1 MRVFTKDIQK
11 REIKT
16 CNPGSRYAIVHKVR
30 IDDNGHK
37 ILMATGE
44 KKNAYA
50 IIQKHADEV
59 DIYEIMRRCEIEG
72 YQILD
77 AKQVYEGD
85 VTMTPKTMMEA
96 MQKLQDAENNF
107 NKLPI
112 EVREKFNYS
121 FTEYIAQ
128 ADKDLEK
135 WSRNMGFVSD
145 QKETE
150 TEIETPIKEGGEDNG
165 K

>member
-1 MRVFTKDIQK
+1 MRVFTKAIQANK
-11 REIKT
+11 IKCT
-16 CNPGSRYAIVHKVR
+16 NPGSRLATVHRIR

-37 ILMATGE
+37 TLMATGE

-59 DIYEIMRRCEIEG
+59 GIYEIMRRCEIEG
-72 YQILD
+72 YEILD

-107 NKLPI
+107 AKLPL
-112 EVREKFNYS
+112 EVRQKFNFS

-145 QKETE
+145 PAEQEQKQTE
-150 TEIETPIKEGGEDNG
+150 NQEGGE
-165 K
+165 

>member
-11 REIKT
+11 REIKS
-16 CNPGSRYAIVHKVR
+16 CNPGSRYVTVHKVR

-37 ILMATGE
+37 TLMATGE

-107 NKLPI
+107 NKLPL

-135 WSRNMGFVSD
+135 WSQNMGFVSNQAQPE
-145 QKETE
+145 QKQPEQSQ
-150 TEIETPIKEGGEDNG
+150 EGGEE
-165 K
+165 

>member
-1 MRVFTKDIQK
+1 MRVFTKEILK
-11 REIKT
+11 RELRA
-16 CNPGSRYAIVHKVR
+16 CNPGSRLATIHKVR

-37 ILMATGE
+37 TLMATGE

-107 NKLPI
+107 NKLPL

-135 WSRNMGFVSD
+135 WSKNMGFVSD
-145 QKETE
+145 QDEPDPKL
-150 TEIETPIKEGGEDNG
+150 ETPSQEGGEE
-165 K
+165 

>member
-1 MRVFTKDIQK
+1 MRVFTKSIQANK
-11 REIKT
+11 IKFT
-16 CNPGSRYAIVHKVR
+16 NPGSRLATVHRIR

-37 ILMATGE
+37 TLMATGE

-72 YQILD
+72 YEILD

-85 VTMTPKTMMEA
+85 VTITPKTMMEA

-107 NKLPI
+107 AKLPLEI
-112 EVREKFNYS
+112 RQKFNFS

-128 ADKDLEK
+128 ADKDLEGWAK
-135 WSRNMGFVSD
+135 NMGFVSD
-145 QKETE
+145 SAHQEQKQNENQ
-150 TEIETPIKEGGEDNG
+150 EGGEE
-165 K
+165 